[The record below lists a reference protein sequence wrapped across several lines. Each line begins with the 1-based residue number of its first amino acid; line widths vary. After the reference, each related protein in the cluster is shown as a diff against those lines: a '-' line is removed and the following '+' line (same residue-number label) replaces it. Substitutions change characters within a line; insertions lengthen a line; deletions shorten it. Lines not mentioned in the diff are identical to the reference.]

1 MGHITRHN
9 RTREW
14 EKSSRG
20 TQCNLLIRFREIGAQ
35 YKFLRE
41 DERRLLETTITHV
54 FCVTG

>member
-9 RTREW
+9 RTRER

-20 TQCNLLIRFREIGAQ
+20 TQCKLLVRFREIGAQ

-41 DERRLLETTITHV
+41 DERRLLETIITHV

>member
-9 RTREW
+9 RTRER
-14 EKSSRG
+14 EKSSI
-20 TQCNLLIRFREIGAQ
+20 TQCKLLIRFREIGAQ